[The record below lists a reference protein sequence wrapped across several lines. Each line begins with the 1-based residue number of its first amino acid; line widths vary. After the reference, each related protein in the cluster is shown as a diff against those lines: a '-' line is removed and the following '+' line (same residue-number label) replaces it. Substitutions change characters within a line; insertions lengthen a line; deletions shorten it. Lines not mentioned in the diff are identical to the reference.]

1 MHAPSYLLSYLSAC
15 LSACHVY
22 LLLQEAE
29 MLEGCETAEYGDQ
42 AAAYKVSKC
51 IAYMPPL
58 LKRAMEAQQ
67 LMNLKLED

>member
-1 MHAPSYLLSYLSAC
+1 
-15 LSACHVY
+15 
-22 LLLQEAE
+22 

-58 LKRAMEAQQ
+58 LKRVMEAQQ